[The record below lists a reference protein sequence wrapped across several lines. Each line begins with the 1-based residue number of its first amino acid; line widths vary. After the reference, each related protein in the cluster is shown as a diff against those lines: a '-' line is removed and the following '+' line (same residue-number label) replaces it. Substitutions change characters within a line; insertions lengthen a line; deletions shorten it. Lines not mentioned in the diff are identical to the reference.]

1 MRFTFKFGIVD
12 IMNNESLSKWT
23 SISEMTAAI
32 GVILSL
38 VFVGLQ
44 INEGNRE
51 TRAAILQSAN
61 DSEMFMQS
69 QLMRYADVWQK
80 IISGNPLEDG
90 AELRTGV
97 VLYKMVM
104 TEYENRFAQFE
115 AGYFDATLW
124 ATRRSALERTVAVP
138 FFETWRASI
147 GAAGH
152 SPNFLE
158 LIDNIKEHQR

>member
-51 TRAAILQSAN
+51 TRAATLQSAN

-104 TEYENRFAQFE
+104 TEYENRFIQLE
-115 AGYFDATLW
+115 AGYIDQTMWETRLHGLRRFVALSFFD
-124 ATRRSALERTVAVP
+124 
-138 FFETWRASI
+138 TWRPSI
-147 GAAGH
+147 GATGT
-152 SPNFLE
+152 SPDFLE
-158 LIDNIKEHQR
+158 LVDKLRQSQE

>member
-1 MRFTFKFGIVD
+1 
-12 IMNNESLSKWT
+12 MNNEKLSRLA
-23 SISEMTAAI
+23 SIAEVIAAV

-38 VFVGLQ
+38 IFVGLQ
-44 INEGNRE
+44 VNEGNRE
-51 TRAAILQSAN
+51 TRAATLQAAT

-69 QLMRYADVWQK
+69 QFLLYADTWEKVL
-80 IISGNPLEDG
+80 SGAPLEEG
-90 AELRTGV
+90 AETRKGILV
-97 VLYKMVM
+97 YKMAM

-124 ATRRSALERTVAVP
+124 ATRRSGLERIVAVP